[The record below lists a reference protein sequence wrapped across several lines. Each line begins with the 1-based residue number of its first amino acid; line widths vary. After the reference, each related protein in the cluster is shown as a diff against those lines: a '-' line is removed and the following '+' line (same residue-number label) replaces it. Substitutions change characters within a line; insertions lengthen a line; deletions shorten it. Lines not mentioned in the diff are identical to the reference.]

1 MKNEIKESKEVL
13 KKGKM
18 NNTLEAYK
26 KAIKIKYE
34 IEKEGE
40 YFDFLY
46 SPSRGKLRDLCWLIF
61 EDNPTQ
67 DDLNVFKNLLC
78 LDFDHTQKNKFKDQK
93 DKFRPIE
100 TFFKGETDPSNID
113 AINLAAVI
121 VDFQPRPFKKFNEK
135 CRIEEAKQM
144 KSVVKEVTVEI
155 ENNGIEKKVLVENE
169 HEESKE
175 VLKKRNSLFDLADE
189 FSKKIVQKIQP
200 EKIIMVAVGAVVL
213 VSSACVNLVKKKE

>member
-1 MKNEIKESKEVL
+1 
-13 KKGKM
+13 M
-18 NNTLEAYK
+18 NNTLEEYK
-26 KAIKIKYE
+26 KAIKLKYE

-46 SPSRGKLRDLCWLIF
+46 NPSRGKLRDLCWLIY
-61 EDNPTQ
+61 EDRPTQ

-135 CRIEEAKQM
+135 CRTEEAKQF
-144 KSVVKEVTVEI
+144 KFVAKDGTAEI
-155 ENNGIEKKVLVENE
+155 ENNGIEKEVLVKNG
-169 HEESKE
+169 HDESKE
-175 VLKKRNSLFDLADE
+175 VPKKGNLLLNFRNL
-189 FSKKIVQKIQP
+189 FSKKIAQKIYP
-200 EKIIMVAVGAVVL
+200 RKIITIAVGAVAL
-213 VSSACVNLVKKKE
+213 VSSACLYLIQKKD

>member
-1 MKNEIKESKEVL
+1 MKLKSLKKFP

-67 DDLNVFKNLLC
+67 DDLNVFRNLLC

-155 ENNGIEKKVLVENE
+155 ESSGIEKKVLVENE
-169 HEESKE
+169 HEDSKE
-175 VLKKRNSLFDLADE
+175 VPKKRNSLFDLADE

>member
-1 MKNEIKESKEVL
+1 MKNEIKESKQVP

>member
-1 MKNEIKESKEVL
+1 
-13 KKGKM
+13 M
-18 NNTLEAYK
+18 NNTLEEYK

-46 SPSRGKLRDLCWLIF
+46 HPSRGKLRDLCWLIF

-67 DDLNVFKNLLC
+67 DDLKVFRNLLC
-78 LDFDHTQKNKFKDQK
+78 VDFDYTQKNRFKNQK

-100 TFFKGETDPSNID
+100 TFFKGETDPTNID

-135 CRIEEAKQM
+135 CRIEEAKQIR
-144 KSVVKEVTVEI
+144 KDVKNITAEI
-155 ENNGIEKKVLVENE
+155 DNTSIEKTVLVKNEN
-169 HEESKE
+169 E
-175 VLKKRNSLFDLADE
+175 VLKEVPKKRNLMLNFQDL
-189 FSKKIVQKIQP
+189 FSKKMVQKIYP
-200 EKIIMVAVGAVVL
+200 RKIITIGVGAIAL
-213 VSSACVNLVKKKE
+213 VSSACLYLVQKKD

>member
-1 MKNEIKESKEVL
+1 MKNEIKESKQVP

-135 CRIEEAKQM
+135 FRIEEAKQM

-175 VLKKRNSLFDLADE
+175 VPKKRNSLFDLADE

>member
-1 MKNEIKESKEVL
+1 
-13 KKGKM
+13 M
-18 NNTLEAYK
+18 NNTLEEYK

-46 SPSRGKLRDLCWLIF
+46 HPSRGKLRDLCWLIF

-67 DDLNVFKNLLC
+67 DDLKVFRNLLC
-78 LDFDHTQKNKFKDQK
+78 VDFDYTQKNKFKNQK

-135 CRIEEAKQM
+135 CRIEEAKQI
-144 KSVVKEVTVEI
+144 KNVI
-155 ENNGIEKKVLVENE
+155 ENVTAEIDGSGIEKTVLLKNENQ
-169 HEESKE
+169 ESKE
-175 VLKKRNSLFDLADE
+175 VPKKRNLMLNFKDL
-189 FSKKIVQKIQP
+189 FSKKVAQKIYP
-200 EKIIMVAVGAVVL
+200 RKIITIAVGAVAL
-213 VSSACVNLVKKKE
+213 ISSACLYLVQKKN

>member
-1 MKNEIKESKEVL
+1 MKIEIKESKEVP

-18 NNTLEAYK
+18 NNTLEEYK
-26 KAIKIKYE
+26 KAIKLKYE

-46 SPSRGKLRDLCWLIF
+46 HPSRGKLRDLCWLIY
-61 EDNPTQ
+61 EDKPTQ

-135 CRIEEAKQM
+135 CRIEEAKQS
-144 KSVVKEVTVEI
+144 KNVSKDLATEI
-155 ENNGIEKKVLVENE
+155 ENNGIEKNVLEE
-169 HEESKE
+169 SRHDESKE
-175 VLKKRNSLFDLADE
+175 APKKGNPLLNFRNL
-189 FSKKIVQKIQP
+189 FSKKMAQKIYP
-200 EKIIMVAVGAVVL
+200 RKIITIAVGAVAL
-213 VSSACVNLVKKKE
+213 VSSACLYLIQKKD

>member
-1 MKNEIKESKEVL
+1 
-13 KKGKM
+13 M
-18 NNTLEAYK
+18 NNTLEEYK

-46 SPSRGKLRDLCWLIF
+46 NPSRGKLRDLCWLIF
-61 EDNPTQ
+61 EDKPTQ
-67 DDLNVFKNLLC
+67 DDLNVFRNLLC

-135 CRIEEAKQM
+135 CRIEEAKQI
-144 KSVVKEVTVEI
+144 KNVAKNETVEI
-155 ENNGIEKKVLVENE
+155 ENNGIEEKVLVKNE

-175 VLKKRNSLFDLADE
+175 VPKKGNLLLNFRNL
-189 FSKKIVQKIQP
+189 FSKKLAQKIYP
-200 EKIIMVAVGAVVL
+200 RKIITIAVGAVAL
-213 VSSACVNLVKKKE
+213 VSSACIYLVQKKD

>member
-67 DDLNVFKNLLC
+67 DDLNVFRNLLC

-155 ENNGIEKKVLVENE
+155 ENSGIEKKVLVENE

-175 VLKKRNSLFDLADE
+175 VPKKRNSLFDLADE

>member
-1 MKNEIKESKEVL
+1 
-13 KKGKM
+13 M

-46 SPSRGKLRDLCWLIF
+46 NPSRGKLRDLCWIIF
-61 EDNPTQ
+61 EDKPTQ
-67 DDLNVFKNLLC
+67 DDLNVFRNLLC

-135 CRIEEAKQM
+135 CRIEEAKQT
-144 KSVVKEVTVEI
+144 KSVVKNVTGEI
-155 ENNGIEKKVLVENE
+155 DNNGIEEMVLVKNE

-175 VLKKRNSLFDLADE
+175 VPQKGNLLWNFRNL
-189 FSKKIVQKIQP
+189 FSKKLAQKIYP
-200 EKIIMVAVGAVVL
+200 RKIITIAVGAVAL
-213 VSSACVNLVKKKE
+213 VSSACIYLVQKKD

>member
-1 MKNEIKESKEVL
+1 MKNENKESKSVP

-40 YFDFLY
+40 YFDFLDH
-46 SPSRGKLRDLCWLIF
+46 PSRGKLRDLCWLIF
-61 EDNPTQ
+61 EDNPTK
-67 DDLNVFKNLLC
+67 DDLNVFRNLLC
-78 LDFDHTQKNKFKDQK
+78 LDFDHTQKHKFKDQK

-113 AINLAAVI
+113 AINLAAVL

-135 CRIEEAKQM
+135 CRVEEAKQI
-144 KSVVKEVTVEI
+144 KSVENKAAVEI
-155 ENNGIEKKVLVENE
+155 DNTGIEKLVLVKNEN
-169 HEESKE
+169 EESKE
-175 VLKKRNSLFDLADE
+175 VPEKRSLLLNFKGL
-189 FSKKIVQKIQP
+189 FSKKIVQKIYP
-200 EKIIMVAVGAVVL
+200 RKIITIAVGAVAL
-213 VSSACVNLVKKKE
+213 VSSACLYIVQKKD

>member
-1 MKNEIKESKEVL
+1 VKNEIKESKEVL

-67 DDLNVFKNLLC
+67 DDLNVFRNLLC

-155 ENNGIEKKVLVENE
+155 ENSGIEKKVLVENE

-175 VLKKRNSLFDLADE
+175 VPKKRNSLFDLADE